1 MKKNLIVAA
10 VMLLAF
16 CGALQAKNWRIN
28 SDPEAK
34 ADFLSIND
42 AMASLDVYPGDVLY
56 LDPGCQLPSQTV
68 TKGVTIIGTGY
79 NLSGAVEEAF
89 IDGVSIA
96 ASDVKLYGIN
106 ITSGIGFVSGTKN
119 NNITIERCKTREI
132 YCYYYNGTNLKV
144 VNCYVAGQVYGH
156 NYGVQLRN
164 SIILGQVNAIKNG
177 IIRNCV
183 IIDNGYDG
191 NPTSTSASNYV
202 IYDVTNT
209 SIANNIIINTNTK
222 SQVNGN
228 TTAYFNHQ
236 TIYNVSETDA
246 NSINNNILS
255 NDAEH
260 SFAIYKSNYFIGA
273 TIEDVFEW
281 KGTLDE
287 RFTLKEGS
295 PAIGAGTNGDDCGVY
310 GGGYPYVVSG
320 LPKFVPYIMESKI
333 PTTPTDGKL
342 NITLKIKSQN
352 E

>member
-1 MKKNLIVAA
+1 MKKNLIVTAA
-10 VMLLAF
+10 MLFAF
-16 CGALQAKNWRIN
+16 CGAVQAKNWRIN

-42 AMASLDVYPGDVLY
+42 ALASLDVYPGDVLY
-56 LDPGCQLPSQTV
+56 LDPGCHLPYQNV

-89 IDGVSIA
+89 VDGFEFKA
-96 ASDVKLYGIN
+96 GDVKLYGIN
-106 ITSGIGFVSGTKN
+106 ITGNISSPYSGSG
-119 NNITIERCKTREI
+119 NNITIERCKTRNI
-132 YCYYYNGTNLKV
+132 DFYYAGTNLKV
-144 VNCYVAGQVYGH
+144 LNCYVAGNVNGGGK
-156 NYGVQLRN
+156 GVQLRN
-164 SIILGQVNAIKNG
+164 SIVLGRVQNIKNG

-183 IIDNGYDG
+183 IISDCG
-191 NPTSTSASNYV
+191 NSTSTYEHVLSS
-202 IYDVTNT
+202 ITNT
-209 SIANNIIINTNTK
+209 SITNNIIINTNTASK
-222 SQVNGN
+222 VEGN
-228 TTAYFNHQ
+228 TTVFFNHQ
-236 TIYNVSETDA
+236 TISNTSETDA

-255 NDAEH
+255 TDAEH
-260 SFAIYKSNYFIGA
+260 SFDIYKSNYFIGA

-295 PAIGAGTNGDDCGVY
+295 PAIGAGTNGVDCGVY
-310 GGGYPYVVSG
+310 GGVYPYVVSG
-320 LPKFVPYIMESKI
+320 LPKFVPYISESNI

>member
-1 MKKNLIVAA
+1 MKKNLIVTAA
-10 VMLLAF
+10 MLFAF
-16 CGALQAKNWRIN
+16 CGAVQAKNWRIN

-34 ADFLSIND
+34 ADFLSIDD

-56 LDPGCQLPSQTV
+56 LDPGCHLPYQNV

-89 IDGVSIA
+89 VDGFLIKA
-96 ASDVKLYGIN
+96 GDVKLYGIN
-106 ITSGIGFVSGTKN
+106 ITGNISSPYNSGGSG
-119 NNITIERCKTREI
+119 NNITIERCKTRNITLNYE
-132 YCYYYNGTNLKV
+132 GTNRKV
-144 VNCYVAGQVYGH
+144 INCYVAGNVSGD
-156 NYGVQLRN
+156 NRGVQLRN
-164 SIILGQVNAIKNG
+164 SIVLGQVNDIKNG

-183 IIDNGYDG
+183 IISDCG
-191 NPTSTSASNYV
+191 NSTSTNNHVLSG
-202 IYDVTNT
+202 ITNT
-209 SIANNIIINTNTK
+209 SITNNIIINTNTASK
-222 SQVNGN
+222 VEGN
-228 TTAYFNHQ
+228 TTVYFNHQ
-236 TIYNVSETDA
+236 TIYNTSETDA

-255 NDAEH
+255 TDAEH
-260 SFAIYKSNYFIGA
+260 SFDIYKSNYFIGA

-295 PAIGAGTNGDDCGVY
+295 PAIGAGTNGVDCGVY
-310 GGGYPYVVSG
+310 GGVYPYVVSG
-320 LPKFVPYIMESKI
+320 LPKFVPYISESNI

>member
-1 MKKNLIVAA
+1 MKKNLIVTAA
-10 VMLLAF
+10 MLFAF
-16 CGALQAKNWRIN
+16 CGAVQAKNWRIN

-56 LDPGCQLPSQTV
+56 MDPGCHLPYQNV

-89 IDGVSIA
+89 LDGVSIK

-106 ITSGIGFVSGTKN
+106 ITDDISTFNSNSGT
-119 NNITIERCKTREI
+119 NITIERCKTRNI
-132 YCYYYNGTNLKV
+132 SFYNAGTNLKV
-144 VNCYVAGQVYGH
+144 INCYVAGNVSGQER
-156 NYGVQLRN
+156 GVQLRN
-164 SIILGQVNAIKNG
+164 SIVLGNVNSIKNG

-183 IIDNGYDG
+183 IISDCG
-191 NPTSTSASNYV
+191 NYTNTADYSHV
-202 IYDVTNT
+202 LFGIKNT
-209 SIANNIIINTNTK
+209 SITNNIIINTNTASK
-222 SQVNGN
+222 VDGN
-228 TTAYFNHQ
+228 TTVYFNHQ
-236 TIYNVSETDA
+236 TIYNTSETDA

-255 NDAEH
+255 TDAEH
-260 SFAIYKSNYFIGA
+260 SFDIYKSNYFIGA

-295 PAIGAGTNGDDCGVY
+295 PAIGAGTNGVDCGVY
-310 GGGYPYVVSG
+310 GGVYPYVVSG
-320 LPKFVPYIMESKI
+320 LPKFVPYISESNI

>member
-1 MKKNLIVAA
+1 MKKNLIVTAA
-10 VMLLAF
+10 MLFAF
-16 CGALQAKNWRIN
+16 CGAVQAKNWRIN

-56 LDPGCQLPSQTV
+56 LDPGCHLPSQNV

-89 IDGVSIA
+89 VDGFEIK

-106 ITSGIGFVSGTKN
+106 ITGGISTLYSNSG
-119 NNITIERCKTREI
+119 NNITIERCKTRHI
-132 YCYYYNGTNLKV
+132 SFPNAGTNLKV
-144 VNCYVAGQVYGH
+144 INCYVAGNVSGS
-156 NYGVQLRN
+156 NEGVQLRN
-164 SIILGQVNAIKNG
+164 SIVLGRVNNINNG

-183 IIDNGYDG
+183 IISDCEN
-191 NPTSTSASNYV
+191 STSGSHV
-202 IYDVTNT
+202 LSGITNT
-209 SIANNIIINTNTK
+209 SITNNIIINTNTA
-222 SQVNGN
+222 SRVEGN
-228 TTAYFNHQ
+228 TTVYFNHQ
-236 TIYNVSETDA
+236 TIYNTSETDA

-255 NDAEH
+255 TDAEH
-260 SFAIYKSNYFIGA
+260 SFDIYKSNYFIGA

-295 PAIGAGTNGDDCGVY
+295 PAIGAGTNGVDCGVY
-310 GGGYPYVVSG
+310 GGVYPYVVSG
-320 LPKFVPYIMESKI
+320 RPKFVPYISESKI

-342 NITLKIKSQN
+342 NITLKIKSQD

>member
-1 MKKNLIVAA
+1 MKKNLIVTAA
-10 VMLLAF
+10 MLFAF
-16 CGALQAKNWRIN
+16 CGAVQAKNWRIN

-42 AMASLDVYPGDVLY
+42 AVASLDVYPGDVLY
-56 LDPGCQLPSQTV
+56 LDPGCHLPYQNV

-89 IDGVSIA
+89 IDGFGIE

-106 ITSGIGFVSGTKN
+106 ITGSISTYYSGSGKN
-119 NNITIERCKTREI
+119 NTLERCKPRNI
-132 YCYYYNGTNLKV
+132 SFDNAGTNLKV
-144 VNCYVAGQVYGH
+144 LNCYVAGNVYGDDR
-156 NYGVQLRN
+156 GVQLRN
-164 SIILGQVNAIKNG
+164 SIVLGKVNSIHNG

-183 IIDNGYDG
+183 IISDCG
-191 NPTSTSASNYV
+191 NSTSTNNHVLSG
-202 IYDVTNT
+202 IQNT
-209 SIANNIIINTNTK
+209 SITNNIIINTNTASK
-222 SQVNGN
+222 VDGN
-228 TTAYFNHQ
+228 TTVYFNHQ
-236 TIYNVSETDA
+236 TIENTSETDA

-255 NDAEH
+255 TDAEH
-260 SFAIYKSNYFIGA
+260 SFDIYKSNYFIGA

-295 PAIGAGTNGDDCGVY
+295 PAIGAGTNGVDCGVY
-310 GGGYPYVVSG
+310 GGVYPYVLSG
-320 LPKFVPYIMESKI
+320 LPKFVPYISESNI

>member
-1 MKKNLIVAA
+1 MKKNLIVTAA
-10 VMLLAF
+10 MLFAF
-16 CGALQAKNWRIN
+16 CGAVQAKNWRIN

-42 AMASLDVYPGDVLY
+42 ALASLDVYPGDVLY
-56 LDPGCQLPSQTV
+56 LDPGCHLPYQKV

-89 IDGVSIA
+89 VDGFEIKA
-96 ASDVKLYGIN
+96 GDVKLYGIN
-106 ITSGIGFVSGTKN
+106 ITGNISSPYSGSG
-119 NNITIERCKTREI
+119 NNITIERCKTRDI
-132 YCYYYNGTNLKV
+132 SFSYAGTNLKV
-144 VNCYVAGQVYGH
+144 INCYVAGNVGGDDR
-156 NYGVQLRN
+156 GVQLRN
-164 SIILGQVNAIKNG
+164 SIVLGRVYSIKNG

-183 IIDNGYDG
+183 IISNCG
-191 NPTSTSASNYV
+191 NSTGTDEHVLYN
-202 IYDVTNT
+202 IKNT
-209 SIANNIIINTNTK
+209 SITNNIIINTNTASK
-222 SQVNGN
+222 VDGN
-228 TTAYFNHQ
+228 TTVYFNHQ
-236 TIYNVSETDA
+236 TIKNTSETDA

-255 NDAEH
+255 TDAEH
-260 SFAIYKSNYFIGA
+260 SFDIYKSNYFIGA

-295 PAIGAGTNGDDCGVY
+295 PAIGAGTNGVDCGVY
-310 GGGYPYVVSG
+310 GGVYPYVVSG
-320 LPKFVPYIMESKI
+320 LPKFVPYISESNI

>member
-1 MKKNLIVAA
+1 MKKNLIVTAA
-10 VMLLAF
+10 MLFAF
-16 CGALQAKNWRIN
+16 CGAVQAKNWRIN

-56 LDPGCQLPSQTV
+56 LDPGCHLPFQTV

-89 IDGVSIA
+89 VDGVSIK

-106 ITSGIGFVSGTKN
+106 ITDYIGNGNSGT
-119 NNITIERCKTREI
+119 NITIERCKTRHI
-132 YCYYYNGTNLKV
+132 DFQNSGTNLKV
-144 VNCYVAGQVYGH
+144 INCYVAGNVGGH
-156 NYGVQLRN
+156 GRGVQLRN
-164 SIILGQVNAIKNG
+164 SIVLGQVDGIKNG

-183 IIDNGYDG
+183 IISDCGNSTGTYRYDH
-191 NPTSTSASNYV
+191 V
-202 IYDVTNT
+202 LYDITNT
-209 SIANNIIINTNTK
+209 SITNNIIINTNTASK
-222 SQVNGN
+222 VEGN
-228 TTAYFNHQ
+228 TTVYFNHQ
-236 TIYNVSETDA
+236 TIYNTSETDA

-255 NDAEH
+255 TDAEH
-260 SFAIYKSNYFIGA
+260 SFDIYKANYFIGV

-287 RFTLKEGS
+287 RFALKEGS
-295 PAIGAGTNGDDCGVY
+295 PAIGAGTNGVDCGVY
-310 GGGYPYVVSG
+310 GGVYPYVVSG
-320 LPKFVPYIMESKI
+320 LPKFVPYISESNI

>member
-1 MKKNLIVAA
+1 MKKNLIVTAA
-10 VMLLAF
+10 MLFAF
-16 CGALQAKNWRIN
+16 CGAVQAKNWRIN

-56 LDPGCQLPSQTV
+56 LDPGCHLPSQNV

-89 IDGVSIA
+89 VDGVNIK

-106 ITSGIGFVSGTKN
+106 ITANISTYDSNSGS
-119 NNITIERCKTREI
+119 NITIERCKTRNI
-132 YCYYYNGTNLKV
+132 YFDYAGTNLKV
-144 VNCYVAGQVYGH
+144 INCYVAGNVSGDQR
-156 NYGVQLRN
+156 GVQLRN
-164 SIILGQVNAIKNG
+164 SIVLGHVNSIKNG

-183 IIDNGYDG
+183 IISDCG
-191 NPTSTSASNYV
+191 NNTSTYYEYHV
-202 IYDVTNT
+202 LYGITNT
-209 SIANNIIINTNTK
+209 SITNNIIINTNTASK
-222 SQVNGN
+222 VEGN
-228 TTAYFNHQ
+228 TTVYFNHQ
-236 TIYNVSETDA
+236 TIYNTSETDA

-255 NDAEH
+255 TDAEH
-260 SFAIYKSNYFIGA
+260 SFDIYKSNYFIGA

-295 PAIGAGTNGDDCGVY
+295 PAIGAGTNGVDCGVY
-310 GGGYPYVVSG
+310 GGVYPYVVSG
-320 LPKFVPYIMESKI
+320 LPKFVPYISESNI